1 MFDCH
6 GDAGLMAFEW
16 KRISG
21 YIGGRHTMTIYL
33 SRAEQTYLLG
43 RQQALAPFIVASVCR
58 PLDRSGGREEGH
70 YHSCG
75 PR

>member
-33 SRAEQTYLLG
+33 SRADLSTLG
-43 RQQALAPFIVASVCR
+43 SKL
-58 PLDRSGGREEGH
+58 
-70 YHSCG
+70 
-75 PR
+75 